1 MQIAGFHNL
10 SHYLYPFKFE
20 ANEDFQSFDL
30 YIVLYEQSDL
40 IVPKLY
46 PF

>member
-20 ANEDFQSFDL
+20 ANEDFQSFDFVIYYANML
-30 YIVLYEQSDL
+30 DKYVNIQG
-40 IVPKLY
+40 I
-46 PF
+46 